1 MCICLVC
8 LCVCACVLFV
18 LVYVH
23 VSCWFV
29 CMRMCLVCVY
39 ICAFVGLSIPP
50 CLAFIFYFSGL
61 LFPRLISYY
70 PARSRDIS
78 FDLLSFHFSL
88 AVSRHISYSFI
99 LPLLFLSIYL
109 SISFIFLS
117 IYLFTDLSFS
127 RLFPPFVSQ
136 YLVGSR
142 ALTLPIPR
150 DLVESRVL
158 FPSTRS
164 RVVSCDLVFC
174 GSKPPSRV
182 LLRYHMLF
190 LLI

>member
-1 MCICLVC
+1 MFVCLFCVSLFL
-8 LCVCACVLFV
+8 LCVCLFVSAYVLFV
-18 LVYVH
+18 
-23 VSCWFV
+23 
-29 CMRMCLVCVY
+29 CLY

-50 CLAFIFYFSGL
+50 CLAFIFHFSGL

-117 IYLFTDLSFS
+117 IYLFTYLSFS
-127 RLFPPFVSQ
+127 HLFPPFFSQ

>member
-1 MCICLVC
+1 MYVC
-8 LCVCACVLFV
+8 MCVLF
-18 LVYVH
+18 
-23 VSCWFV
+23 
-29 CMRMCLVCVY
+29 VCVY

-50 CLAFIFYFSGL
+50 CLAFIFHFSGL

-99 LPLLFLSIYL
+99 LPLLLFYFFYLSIYL
-109 SISFIFLS
+109 SL
-117 IYLFTDLSFS
+117 YLFTYLLFS
-127 RLFPPFVSQ
+127 HLFPPFVSQ

-142 ALTLPIPR
+142 ALTLSIPP

-158 FPSTRS
+158 FPPTRS